1 MPCGHLFGPHE
12 GLPQV
17 WSMPEGY
24 CPSGPRSPPSPAT
37 AARAHTPRTPVSLL
51 PPAPTPAGR
60 ADPGLT
66 CELRSGRGPVAGAV
80 PGASRAGPPERS
92 ALPAASSSSLSP
104 AGPPAARRLRFP
116 PQQPAGRH
124 RGARG
129 GARLRRP
136 LPLLPAADLA
146 LAGSGSGIPGRGGRR
161 GARLPRAP
169 SRAQPLSGGRGGA
182 WLAARG
188 RHGLGARGDGGGV
201 GPGAAGGGAAADTGT
216 DAGAAARP
224 LAMAPERAG
233 GRFAP
238 PLRAAVTA
246 GRAPSPPLPPPRP
259 PARAATCGPPSRMLA
274 RGIAL
279 RLPPAAPL
287 CPAAAALGL
296 PCALPFAAGLGEGQ
310 SKGSTGLA
318 RAVCRQSNGSPGVAF
333 LQVVEDIWKTR
344 RGF

>member
-1 MPCGHLFGPHE
+1 MPCGHLFGPHG

-17 WSMPEGY
+17 WSMPEGD

-51 PPAPTPAGR
+51 PPPPPQLDARTRVLPASC
-60 ADPGLT
+60 A
-66 CELRSGRGPVAGAV
+66 
-80 PGASRAGPPERS
+80 RS
-92 ALPAASSSSLSP
+92 AAPWPARSR
-104 AGPPAARRLRFP
+104 GPPA
-116 PQQPAGRH
+116 
-124 RGARG
+124 RGYPS
-129 GARLRRP
+129 ARLCRP
-136 LPLLPAADLA
+136 PPPPRCPRPGPPPPG
-146 LAGSGSGIPGRGGRR
+146 GSGSLRSSRPGGTGVHAA
-161 GARLPRAP
+161 GLGFGAP
-169 SRAQPLSGGRGGA
+169 SPCCPPPTWRSR
-182 WLAARG
+182 ARG
-188 RHGLGARGDGGGV
+188 PGFRDAGVVGVLGCPALPPARSPS
-201 GPGAAGGGAAADTGT
+201 PGGGGAPGSRRAGVTGSGRAGTAAGWAPGRR
-216 DAGAAARP
+216 AGALLQTRALMR
-224 LAMAPERAG
+224 APRRGLSPWLPSGRAG

-318 RAVCRQSNGSPGVAF
+318 RAVCHQSNEVQAWRSC
-333 LQVVEDIWKTR
+333 R
-344 RGF
+344 S